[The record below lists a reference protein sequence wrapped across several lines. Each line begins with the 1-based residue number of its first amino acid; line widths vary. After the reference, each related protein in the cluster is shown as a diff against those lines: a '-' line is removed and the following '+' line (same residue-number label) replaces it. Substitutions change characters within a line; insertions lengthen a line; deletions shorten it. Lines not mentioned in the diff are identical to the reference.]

1 MSTSPDQSRFSAC
14 VLGEAT
20 PAEQSAFDAA
30 LLKDATLR
38 EEAVTLSRT
47 AHRLATA
54 FKQEAPLSLTLS
66 QRHTVLSY
74 GMAPA
79 VPRRTSRPAWTTPT
93 CATLGIAAAL
103 ALGLYL
109 FAGTPPQPSGSG
121 PEMGIPS
128 IALKTVPDVGSGT
141 HPVLPPPVVSSGPG
155 AATIPEAAELESPVL
170 PSRPE
175 TMAATPPVIKVS
187 PAPVSPQRDVWN
199 ESDRVIKPAS
209 GQPATG
215 ESLASPAPRPQP

>member
-20 PAEQSAFDAA
+20 PAEQASFDAA

-54 FKQEAPLSLTLS
+54 FRQEAPLSLTLS
-66 QRHTVLSY
+66 QRHAVLSY
-74 GMAPA
+74 GGAPA
-79 VPRRTSRPAWTTPT
+79 VPRQASRPAWMTPT
-93 CATLGIAAAL
+93 FATLGIAAAL

-109 FAGTPPQPSGSG
+109 FGGTPTPPSGSKS
-121 PEMGIPS
+121 ELGIPS
-128 IALKTVPDVGSGT
+128 IAIQKMPDAGSGT
-141 HPVLPPPVVSSGPG
+141 HPVLPPPVVTSGPRG
-155 AATIPEAAELESPVL
+155 ATIPETAGLENPV
-170 PSRPE
+170 PPYRPE

-187 PAPVSPQRDVWN
+187 PAPVHPERDVWK
-199 ESDRVIKPAS
+199 ESDRITKPAS
-209 GQPATG
+209 SQPATG
-215 ESLASPAPRPQP
+215 ESLASPAPRP

>member
-20 PAEQSAFDAA
+20 PAEQAAFDAA
-30 LLKDATLR
+30 LLKDASLR

-54 FKQEAPLSLTLS
+54 FRQEAPLSLTLS
-66 QRHTVLSY
+66 QRHAVLSY
-74 GMAPA
+74 GMASA
-79 VPRRTSRPAWTTPT
+79 VPRRTSRPAWMTPT

-109 FAGTPPQPSGSG
+109 FGGTPTPPSSSKS
-121 PEMGIPS
+121 EQGIPS
-128 IALKTVPDVGSGT
+128 IAIKTVPDVGSGT
-141 HPVLPPPVVSSGPG
+141 HPVLPPPVVTSGHG
-155 AATIPEAAELESPVL
+155 AVTIPEAAGLESPVL
-170 PSRPE
+170 TSRPE

-199 ESDRVIKPAS
+199 EAGRVIKPAS